1 MEAFYRSVQMPTS
14 MEELGI
20 IPSDA
25 QIEQMAESCE
35 RATGGA
41 NGSVI
46 PLKKNDMIQIY
57 KMAR

>member
-1 MEAFYRSVQMPTS
+1 MEAFYRSVQMPIS

-20 IPSDA
+20 APTDM

-35 RATGGA
+35 RATGGS

-46 PLKKNDMIQIY
+46 PLKKEDMIRIY